1 MCNTKTF
8 QWRKYFPYYISS
20 PNIPIVVVTNRK
32 AKWIKKENIKIKK
45 KLVPPTVGNYLQSSN
60 NISMLS
66 KRSEYTP
73 PHDYTLPIPSLSSH
87 SLNSDPTS
95 IYFIGWS
102 NLNLKELFNMVLIVI
117 KHGLLRVGICV
128 DLFSY
133 AGLVCHLN
141 NWGIFTVLIHT
152 TWKVTQIMKESPL
165 FFFNNWKL
173 LTIAYKMEKPYLM
186 LFVNFLLQCC

>member
-1 MCNTKTF
+1 M
-8 QWRKYFPYYISS
+8 P
-20 PNIPIVVVTNRK
+20 PI
-32 AKWIKKENIKIKK
+32 A
-45 KLVPPTVGNYLQSSN
+45 GNYLQSSN

-73 PHDYTLPIPSLSSH
+73 PHGYTLPITSLSSH

-102 NLNLKELFNMVLIVI
+102 NSNLKELFNMVLIVI

-152 TWKVTQIMKESPL
+152 TWKVTQIMKESLL

-186 LFVNFLLQCC
+186 LFVNFLLQRC